1 MFNQGK
7 RTDNAV
13 KTSIV
18 SSSVTIFNS
27 LSGFVY
33 RTAFLYFLSK
43 QYLGINGLFVNVLQ
57 ILSLADLGIAGAIVF
72 RFYKPIAE
80 DDSIQVGKLM
90 NYFKHIYRI
99 IFIVVVTLGVLL
111 IPFLRYFIKDIS
123 EVPADVNIYGVYIL
137 FLLQTASSYVYAY
150 KQTLL
155 IADQRQ
161 YIVSIVQ
168 AVTNLIKYVLQI
180 ISLWIFRDY
189 MLTIVINIVTTIG
202 INYIF
207 SLYVTKRYPEVF
219 SIKESIT
226 KEEKKAILKDT
237 KACMGHKIGFAMVNS
252 TDNLI
257 LSSFVGI
264 AAVGIYSNYSLLIS
278 SLNSVATQLLSN
290 STASIG
296 NAYVQLDEDNR
307 YRVYKNMLYINWSID
322 TLLTVCLYVLITP
335 FITLWIGS
343 DMTFNNL
350 TVILLCAQFY
360 LTLSRQINTSTTS
373 ANGLFV
379 KDVPRPFIEAAINL
393 ITSIYLV
400 NKIGIAGI
408 FAGTIISC
416 ICTVWWREPYLLF
429 KYDFKR
435 NMVEYWLIF
444 FKFVFIT
451 VFASWI
457 CQMLLV
463 PYIKSFFSWGVVAV
477 ITAIISIAIIALA
490 NFRKP
495 EFLNMM
501 RLIDGLS
508 GKIRKVRK

>member
-1 MFNQGK
+1 MFNKGK

-13 KTSIV
+13 KTSLV
-18 SSSVTIFNS
+18 SSIVTVFNS
-27 LSGFVY
+27 LSGFIY

-80 DDSIQVGKLM
+80 EDFRQVGKLM
-90 NYFKHIYRI
+90 NYFKKVYRI
-99 IFIVVVTLGVLL
+99 IFFVVVCLGVLL
-111 IPFLRYFIKDIS
+111 IPFLGYFIKDMS
-123 EVPADVNIYGVYIL
+123 EVPADVNIYVVYVL

-155 IADQRQ
+155 TADQRQ

-168 AVTNLIKYVLQI
+168 AVTNIIKYVLQI
-180 ISLWIFRDY
+180 ISLWIFKDY
-189 MLTIVINIVTTIG
+189 MLTIVINIATTIG

-219 SIKESIT
+219 SVKESISR
-226 KEEKKAILKDT
+226 EERNAILKDT
-237 KACMGHKIGFAMVNS
+237 KACMGHKIGFAVVNS

-278 SLNSVATQLLSN
+278 SLDSVATQLLSN

-296 NAYVQLDEDNR
+296 NAYVQMDEDNR

-322 TLLTVCLYVLITP
+322 TILTACLYVLITP
-335 FITLWIGS
+335 FITLWIGG
-343 DMTFNNL
+343 DMTFGNL
-350 TVILLCAQFY
+350 TVILLCIKFY
-360 LTLSRQINTSTTS
+360 LTLSRQINMSTTS
-373 ANGLFV
+373 ADGLFV
-379 KDVPRPFIEAAINL
+379 KDVPRPFIEATINL
-393 ITSIYLV
+393 VTSIFLV

-408 FAGTIISC
+408 FMGTISSC
-416 ICTVWWREPYLLF
+416 LCTVWWREPYLLF

-435 NMVEYWLIF
+435 SMFEYWGIF
-444 FKFVFIT
+444 FKFVSIT
-451 VFASWI
+451 IIASGV
-457 CQMLLV
+457 CQILLV
-463 PYIKSFFSWGVVAV
+463 PFIHSFISWIFVA
-477 ITAIISIAIIALA
+477 ILTAIISIIFIVLV
-490 NFRKP
+490 NFRKE
-495 EFLNMM
+495 EFINMVN
-501 RLIDGLS
+501 LIFR
-508 GKIRKVRK
+508 IVRKRKR